1 MTLKTKITLLVLPK
15 GFMNPSTLQTLPTS
29 EHCSPKK
36 LATYFLELPMN
47 QQNEPSQEYQE
58 WLKDPKLQQEYN
70 QWRLKDE
77 IENLKKID
85 PNFQNT
91 FNKIFGVDK

>member
-1 MTLKTKITLLVLPK
+1 
-15 GFMNPSTLQTLPTS
+15 
-29 EHCSPKK
+29 
-36 LATYFLELPMN
+36 MN
-47 QQNEPSQEYQE
+47 QQNEPNQEYQE

-77 IENLKKID
+77 LENLKQID